1 MVTSSSHQSS
11 IMRRAGRAISILFA
25 IVLLGFSASMIWTG
39 NPMPGAHFAL
49 LALALIAAELIL
61 GRPTHTPS
69 KAMLVLGISAF
80 WLQPVMLFSL
90 VLWNVSGP
98 YPLVAFYGTVFAI
111 WVAPLLAL
119 VYLLRWNKANSD
131 S

>member
-1 MVTSSSHQSS
+1 MS
-11 IMRRAGRAISILFA
+11 RAWRAISILFA
-25 IVLLGFSASMIWTG
+25 IVLFGFSANMIWTG
-39 NPMPGAHFAL
+39 NHMPGAHFAL

-69 KAMLVLGISAF
+69 KAMLVLGIAAF
-80 WLQPVMLFSL
+80 WLQPVMLLSL
-90 VLWNVSGP
+90 VVWNVSGP
-98 YPLVAFYGTVFAI
+98 FPLVVFYGAVFAI

-119 VYLLRWNKANSD
+119 VYLLRRNKANSH